1 MTLDHGEKLLTK
13 MCMCTKHVS
22 VIYSKNTDYP
32 ELRTAN
38 ADKISKRLKD
48 CSMQLRALEQLYKK
62 NCDLWKVVSTM
73 ASRFTIYSNKQISY
87 IVYKISSLINKI
99 STLFY

>member
-22 VIYSKNTDYP
+22 VIYSKNTKP
-32 ELRTAN
+32 IIQELRKAN

-48 CSMQLRALEQLYKK
+48 CSMQLPALELHKE
-62 NCDLWKVVSTM
+62 NCDLWKVVSTQVFIM
-73 ASRFTIYSNKQISY
+73 ASALFVFIHN
-87 IVYKISSLINKI
+87 SL
-99 STLFY
+99 